1 MVKQP
6 DSDTSV
12 EYFAPTN
19 PHSESRDEVLDRV
32 AHDEH
37 LRDRAEPMDVDHT
50 TASGANTRIAKR
62 AGIFAAAGAVF
73 GAVLG
78 YILSISPGPFQTDT
92 TAGTIGYVC
101 IQAAAFAIVAG
112 IVATLLLMER
122 EDGETERNAE
132 RDVRN
137 EMSNPTGGA
146 GIG

>member
-6 DSDTSV
+6 DSEASV
-12 EYFAPTN
+12 AYFAPTN
-19 PHSESRDEVLDRV
+19 PHGESRDEALDRV

-37 LRDRAEPMDVDHT
+37 LRDRSEPMDVDHT
-50 TASGANTRIAKR
+50 TASGAAGHIAKR

-78 YILSISPGPFQTDT
+78 YILSITPGPFQTDT
-92 TAGTIGYVC
+92 TAGTIGYMCV
-101 IQAAAFAIVAG
+101 QAAAFAVVVG